1 MLQILSFLKKGMHIV
16 GTLYYC
22 VLLLSTK
29 IYYFFY
35 IRKLSLAGTAAF
47 QDTTYVEMIKRP
59 SGISADDVVVWEC
72 IQNNITVLNIQI
84 Y

>member
-1 MLQILSFLKKGMHIV
+1 
-16 GTLYYC
+16 
-22 VLLLSTK
+22 
-29 IYYFFY
+29 
-35 IRKLSLAGTAAF
+35 LSLAGTAAF